1 MTEGASTLTEKQR
14 GWLAHVQ
21 ACREAGIT
29 MRAYAAKQGL
39 DVKAFYSAKALL
51 RRKGALGPKARREK
65 PRFAKAQVVDG
76 RGVGRCR
83 IVLPAG
89 LVLEVGDGTDPAWL
103 AELVGA
109 LA

>member
-1 MTEGASTLTEKQR
+1 MTEDGNTLTEKQR
-14 GWLAHVQ
+14 SWLAHVQ
-21 ACREAGIT
+21 ACREADTT
-29 MRAYAAKQGL
+29 MRAYATEQGL

-51 RRKGALGPKARREK
+51 RRKGILEPKARREK

-83 IVLPAG
+83 IVLPSG
-89 LVLEVGDGTDPAWL
+89 LALEIGDGTDPAWV
-103 AELVGA
+103 AELVDA